1 MRLLADAVLI
11 VHFLFVLFVVGG
23 LLAIWAGAALG
34 WVWVRNLRFRV
45 AHLAA
50 ILFVMAESLV
60 GIACPLTVWEDFL
73 RQTGSGGA
81 SFMQRWVGRL
91 IFYNLPEWVF
101 TLAYVLFAL
110 VVLAT
115 FRLVRP
121 RGQGNNPR
129 QDLAPKK
136 LTP

>member
-1 MRLLADAVLI
+1 MVLLADAVLI
-11 VHFLFVLFVVGG
+11 VHFLFVLFVAGG
-23 LLAIWAGAALG
+23 LFAIWTGAALG
-34 WVWVRNLRFRV
+34 WTWVRHFRFRV

-50 ILFVMAESLV
+50 SLFVMAESLV
-60 GIACPLTVWEDFL
+60 GMACPLTVWEDLL
-73 RQTGSGGA
+73 RQTGPGGA

-110 VVLAT
+110 AVMAT

-121 RGQGNNPR
+121 QHHPDAGKLPAN
-129 QDLAPKK
+129 K
-136 LTP
+136 LTS